1 MDNHEDIAIVRKIE
15 ENFVL
20 VEVERS
26 GSCDGCAVSGI
37 CNSNERIILHKIK
50 TEHKFT
56 IGDKVRVDIAPSLRI
71 FSSFIV
77 FIFPIITMLLFY
89 LISKYVLIF
98 NEDLSI
104 VISLFGLLLS
114 GLFIYLIDKKYESK
128 LSFKIIK
135 KL

>member
-1 MDNHEDIAIVRKIE
+1 MSEYE
-15 ENFVL
+15 GNFVH
-20 VEVERS
+20 VEVEKS

-50 TEHKFT
+50 TELKFS
-56 IGDKVRVDIAPSLRI
+56 IGNKVKVDIAPSLRI

-89 LISKYVLIF
+89 VISKYVLIF
-98 NEDLSI
+98 SEDLSI

>member
-15 ENFVL
+15 ENFVH

-50 TEHKFT
+50 TELKLT
-56 IGDKVRVDIAPSLRI
+56 IGDKVKVDIAPSLRI

-89 LISKYVLIF
+89 VISKYVLIF
-98 NEDLSI
+98 SEDLSI

-114 GLFIYLIDKKYESK
+114 GLFIYLIDKKFENR